1 MAKLKA
7 TILCFI
13 YLAACAAGLSL
24 PASAAQAPAEIELS
38 DKIKKIRDDGIKVL
52 DNNQIPLLD
61 NRFRVDHEVK
71 EITLLFFR
79 SEGSPPVILVRPDG
93 SKMYATLGVIGQA
106 EWFDE
111 KTYDLIR
118 IKNPMP
124 GPWQAIGQ
132 LSKGSKVLIVTDF
145 ELNVDPLP
153 EILIQGETIKI
164 TGYFTNN
171 GVPIRARNFRDVITL
186 NIDFISTNNKKYTNF
201 GAGIQ
206 EVTRFKD
213 DGKGFDE
220 RPGDGI
226 FTGEFVLNFP
236 SGEWVPKYYIN
247 TPLMTRELENDP
259 IIINPNPVKVSV
271 EKTDQADEFHKLK
284 IEIIGDY
291 VKPESMVFQGKVFY
305 PNQDVQSFSITDSIP
320 EPRIFNIINYDYGLY
335 RVQMSGFGVNAN
347 GREFMLDI
355 PEFSFSIDP
364 PPIEETGIPAEG
376 ELGADGMP
384 LNQDIIEEPEP
395 EPVDHT
401 GTIILIAAANL
412 LIILFGWLF
421 VKVFIHGNG
430 LKFNFKFKLPK
441 INLKRK
447 KKDEGEQKDGENK
460 GRDKIQS
467 EDDDIL
473 DLSLPD
479 S

>member
-1 MAKLKA
+1 MAKLNWMKSLIA
-7 TILCFI
+7 VM
-13 YLAACAAGLSL
+13 LALVPAFAALSTEE
-24 PASAAQAPAEIELS
+24 ASLA
-38 DKIKKIRDDGIKVL
+38 DKLKQVRSDGIAIL
-52 DNNQIPLLD
+52 DNNQIPILD

-79 SEGSPPVILVRPDG
+79 KQGSPPVILVKPDG
-93 SKMYATLGVIGQA
+93 SKMYATLAVIGEA

-124 GPWQAIGQ
+124 GPWQAIGE

-153 EILIQGETIKI
+153 DILIQGETIKL

-171 GVPIRARNFRDVITL
+171 GVPIRATNFRDVVTL
-186 NIDFISTNNKKYTNF
+186 NVDFISTNNKTYTNF

-206 EVTRFKD
+206 QVTRFKD

-220 RPGDGI
+220 RPGDGT

-236 SGEWVPKYYIN
+236 SGEWIPKYYIH

-259 IIINPNPVKVSV
+259 VIINPNPVHLSI
-271 EKTDQADEFHKLK
+271 EKTEKADEFHKLK
-284 IEIIGDY
+284 IDIVGDY
-291 VKPESMVFQGKVFY
+291 VKPESMVFQGKVYY
-305 PNQDVQSFSITDSIP
+305 PNQDIQSFAITDTIP
-320 EPRIFNIINYDYGLY
+320 GPRFFNIINYDYGLY
-335 RVQMSGFGVNAN
+335 RVEISGFGVNAN

-364 PPIEETGIPAEG
+364 PPVEETGIPADGAMIEEG
-376 ELGADGMP
+376 GLMASEQMAA
-384 LNQDIIEEPEP
+384 QSEPEP
-395 EPVDHT
+395 EDHT
-401 GTIILIAAANL
+401 MLIA
-412 LIILFGWLF
+412 LIIAGNILMIVFGWLF
-421 VKVFIHGNG
+421 VKFFVYGSGFSF
-430 LKFNFKFKLPK
+430 KPKFKLALPK
-441 INLKRK
+441 FSFKRK
-447 KKDEGEQKDGENK
+447 TKQEKAPDDPENK

-479 S
+479 N